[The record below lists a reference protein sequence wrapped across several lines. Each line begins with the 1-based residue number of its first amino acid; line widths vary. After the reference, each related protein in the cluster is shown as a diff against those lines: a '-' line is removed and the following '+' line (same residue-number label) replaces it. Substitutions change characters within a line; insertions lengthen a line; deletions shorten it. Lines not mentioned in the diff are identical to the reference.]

1 MNDAPPPLR
10 LVLPKGRLQNAAID
24 LMNGIGWSVSENGG
38 YRPTCGDKRIVI
50 KLLKAANIPDLIE
63 LGAHDVGFTGQ
74 DWVFETGADV
84 VELVDTGLGRVDIV
98 AAAPVGFDPFVQV
111 RGRPII
117 VASEYPRMVESFMKD
132 RGVPY
137 RYVRTYG
144 ATEVFPP
151 EDADL
156 IVDNCQ
162 TGSTLR
168 ANGLEILGKI
178 YESSLRAYANRRA
191 LDDPVRKAIIDEMC
205 LLLRGVLEAR
215 KRVLLDLNVPA
226 DKLEAVVAVLP
237 AMKSPTIQPLYGDQG
252 YAIRTAVPV
261 NEVKDV
267 ILKVAAAGATDILQT
282 KVDKVIA

>member
-1 MNDAPPPLR
+1 MNPQLR
-10 LVLPKGRLQNAAID
+10 LVLPKGRLQADAIG
-24 LMNGIGWSVSENGG
+24 LMNGVGWTVHDTGD
-38 YRPTCGDKRIVI
+38 YRPLCADPRIVI

-84 VELVDTGLGRVDIV
+84 VELLDTGLGRVEIV
-98 AAAPVGFDPFVQV
+98 AAVPAGADPFAKPCE
-111 RGRPII
+111 RPLI
-117 VASEYPRMVESFMKD
+117 VASEYPRMVDQFMKD

-137 RYVRTYG
+137 RYLRSYG

-156 IVDNCQ
+156 IVDNTE

-168 ANGLEILGKI
+168 ANGLNIIAKI
-178 YESSLRAYANRRA
+178 YESSLRIYANRA
-191 LDDPVRKAIIDEMC
+191 AFADPARRAIIDEMC
-205 LLLRGVLEAR
+205 LLVNGVLEAR

-226 DKLEAVVAVLP
+226 DKLEEVVALLP
-237 AMKSPTIQPLYGDQG
+237 AMKSPTIQRLHGESG
-252 YAIRTAVPV
+252 YAVRAAVPV
-261 NEVKDV
+261 QAVRDV